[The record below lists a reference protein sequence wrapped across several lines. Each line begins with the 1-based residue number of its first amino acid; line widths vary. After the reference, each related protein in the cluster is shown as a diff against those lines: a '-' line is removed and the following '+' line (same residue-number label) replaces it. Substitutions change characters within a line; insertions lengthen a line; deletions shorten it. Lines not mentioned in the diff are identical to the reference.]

1 MSSRVFSQSGNYF
14 SCASS
19 SSSVMMLLSS
29 ILEKQRTNIST
40 DRSDISV
47 NEAPKTAF

>member
-14 SCASS
+14 SCAVP
-19 SSSVMMLLSS
+19 VMMLLSS
-29 ILEKQRTNIST
+29 VLEKQRTNIST